1 MEEFQAWFWLIF
13 AYAIFRP
20 PFEIYISN
28 YPVEFDENDVRKLF
42 YEYGVPVINIRLKQN
57 FENKV

>member
-28 YPVEFDENDVRKLF
+28 YPVEFDENDLRSLF
-42 YEYGVPVINIRLKQN
+42 DQNGVPVTKIRIKQN
-57 FENKV
+57 ENSV